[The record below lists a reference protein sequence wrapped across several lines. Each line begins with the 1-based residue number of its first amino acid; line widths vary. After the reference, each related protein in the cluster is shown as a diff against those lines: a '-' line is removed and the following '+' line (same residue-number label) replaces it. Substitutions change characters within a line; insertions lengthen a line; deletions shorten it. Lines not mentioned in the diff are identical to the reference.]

1 MPIQFPKP
9 YAHNHPPVKD
19 VNDIFEE
26 HMTFGSRAADTVAG
40 AMGSWR
46 FIIIQSVI
54 LFVWIVA
61 NSVAWIQ
68 GWDPYPFILMNLMLS
83 TQAAFTAPI
92 IMMSQ
97 GRQATKDRLEAHNDY
112 LINLKSEE
120 ELRIIME
127 HLTAQDKALQI
138 LQETLDN
145 MQATLHN
152 SNQTQHNT

>member
-19 VNDIFEE
+19 VNAIFEE
-26 HMTFGSRAADTVAG
+26 HMTFGNRAADTVAG

-61 NSVAWIQ
+61 NSVAWIK
-68 GWDPYPFILMNLMLS
+68 GWDPYPFILMNLVLS

-97 GRQATKDRLEAHNDY
+97 GRQAIKDRLEAHNDY
-112 LINLKSEE
+112 LINQKSEE
-120 ELRIIME
+120 ELRVIME
-127 HLTAQDKALQI
+127 HLTAQDKALQN
-138 LQETLDN
+138 LQQTLDN
-145 MQATLHN
+145 MQATLN
-152 SNQTQHNT
+152 TRNQTSDSV